1 MNPPMSK
8 PLSGEDAFAV
18 TLLAT
23 CQAVV
28 NILTQRLSSETDARK
43 REKRKYW
50 LEKLNAAIVA
60 TDSTYDGYVTEQF
73 QNRFEKYHRWI
84 ETDINSLLKDYKEA
98 A

>member
-1 MNPPMSK
+1 MTK
-8 PLSGEDAFAV
+8 PLNGEDALAV

-23 CQAVV
+23 CQAVAT
-28 NILTQRLSSETDARK
+28 ILRDRLHTAPDTNTRAH
-43 REKRKYW
+43 REYW
-50 LEKLNAAIVA
+50 LERLNRAVVA
-60 TDSTYDGYVTEQF
+60 VDSTYDGYVTEQF